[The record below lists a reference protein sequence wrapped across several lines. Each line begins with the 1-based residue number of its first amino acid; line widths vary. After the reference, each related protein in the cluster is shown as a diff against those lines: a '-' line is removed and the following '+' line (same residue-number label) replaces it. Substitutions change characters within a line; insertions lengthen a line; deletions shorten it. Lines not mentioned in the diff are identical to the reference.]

1 MASSGTPGAVS
12 KLRDGLFTASLN
24 YVVCVTPEVF
34 VAFCCFVAAKKQ
46 PPEAARLTNCTLT
59 FELCDVRLNPLFRTC
74 LDQRIS
80 KRILDQQNPKK
91 RNHFIAFGMKE
102 F

>member
-34 VAFCCFVAAKKQ
+34 VALCCFVAAKKQ
-46 PPEAARLTNCTLT
+46 PPEAARLTNCT
-59 FELCDVRLNPLFRTC
+59 VRLPTLHGVVLPFMSA
-74 LDQRIS
+74 L
-80 KRILDQQNPKK
+80 L
-91 RNHFIAFGMKE
+91 
-102 F
+102 